1 MGIFDSLDNVTPQE
15 ERNRKLEPGTYKVE
29 IMKVLSKVS
38 QERGVDL
45 FIVEMK
51 VLTSTSPNFRE
62 GDTAGWVQKCQDP
75 KVYRPAIAGFVV
87 ATLGYSPH
95 DPKVAGEIL
104 PRMSQFALA
113 AATKGILEKMVVFV
127 DVKQTKTKGGF
138 DFRLHSWRA
147 AATPEENAARRQA
160 A

>member
-1 MGIFDSLDNVTPQE
+1 MGIFDNLDNVQPQE
-15 ERNRKLEPGTYKVE
+15 ERNRKLEPGTYTVE
-29 IMKVLSKVS
+29 ITKVLSKVS

-51 VLTSTSPNFRE
+51 VITSTHPAFKA

-75 KVYRPAIAGFVV
+75 KVYKPAIAGFVV
-87 ATLGYSPH
+87 ATLGYSQH

-113 AATKGILEKMVVFV
+113 AATKGILEKMHVCV

-147 AATPEENAARRQA
+147 ACSPEENAARRA